1 MVELSAEQ
9 IAQRALD
16 LDLLDDRSYREIAG
30 EARNLDAPQFQ
41 QLLLRR
47 ELLTPYQMERMMRG
61 DRSGFFYGQYKVL
74 YQVGAGTF
82 ARVYRAAHRDT
93 REIVALKV
101 LRQRFSN
108 DEHKRDRFYKEAEV
122 GESLRH
128 PNIVAIHEVGST
140 KSAHFII
147 MEFVEGQTLR
157 DFVRIRKRL
166 QPLDAVRLMVDISR
180 GLDYAARR
188 GVYHRDIKT
197 SNVLVSATG
206 QAKLVDF
213 GLAGIDPNIS
223 DEALAGIENPR
234 TIDYVTLERAS
245 GVRKD
250 DNRSD
255 IYFTG
260 VMMYHMLAG
269 EPPLV
274 ETRDRLQRLNTSRF
288 FDVTPLRQRCP
299 DLPLGATTVCD
310 KAMELSPKMRYS
322 TPGDLLADLIVLQQ
336 RLSEG
341 EAADLASLPSVAGK
355 QKIVMLVEASPKLQD
370 TLRDQLKR
378 HGFRVLVTAD
388 PARPLTWFS
397 DGMSPAGLCAVQP
410 PRVWGR
416 MALEAFNRFGDGRS
430 DSTRVPAVLLLG
442 AKNADLESEAKLS
455 PYRAVVTSPFKMQA
469 AAGLAR

>member
-1 MVELSAEQ
+1 M
-9 IAQRALD
+9 
-16 LDLLDDRSYREIAG
+16 
-30 EARNLDAPQFQ
+30 
-41 QLLLRR
+41 
-47 ELLTPYQMERMMRG
+47 
-61 DRSGFFYGQYKVL
+61 
-74 YQVGAGTF
+74 
-82 ARVYRAAHRDT
+82 
-93 REIVALKV
+93 
-101 LRQRFSN
+101 
-108 DEHKRDRFYKEAEV
+108 
-122 GESLRH
+122 
-128 PNIVAIHEVGST
+128 
-140 KSAHFII
+140 
-147 MEFVEGQTLR
+147 
-157 DFVRIRKRL
+157 
-166 QPLDAVRLMVDISR
+166 
-180 GLDYAARR
+180 
-188 GVYHRDIKT
+188 
-197 SNVLVSATG
+197 LVSATS

-274 ETRDRLQRLNTSRF
+274 ETRDRLRRLNTSRF
-288 FDVTPLRQRCP
+288 FDVTFAPAAHF

-322 TPGDLLADLIVLQQ
+322 TPGDLLTDLIVLQQ

-341 EAADLASLPSVAGK
+341 ETTDLASLPSVAGK
-355 QKIVMLVEASPKLQD
+355 QKVVMLVEASPKLQD

-397 DGMSPAGLCAVQP
+397 DGMSPADCVLFSAASL
-410 PRVWGR
+410 GR

-455 PYRAVVTSPFKMQA
+455 PHRAVVTTALQDAS
-469 AAGLAR
+469 GTCWTCSIS